1 MQVTATGALCAFSV
15 SLATIKRRLAR
26 VSARVFAS
34 AQADKLLVHYLEL
47 VTTSEKGAR
56 S

>member
-1 MQVTATGALCAFSV
+1 V
-15 SLATIKRRLAR
+15 SLATVKRRLAR

-34 AQADKLLVHYLEL
+34 AQADKLLVQYLDVVIRRE
-47 VTTSEKGAR
+47 SREEGEP